1 MFTDIPNAEIIQD
14 NNLNV
19 LQPKLALRNFWLL

>member
-14 NNLNV
+14 NNLNA
-19 LQPKLALRNFWLL
+19 LQPKLPLHTFWLL